1 MGFASE
7 VVKSLFGKELSGGYA
22 LLFLSFVLICVS
34 FIVWCIYYATVK
46 KGVSELS
53 SISWLSFKDTLKYT
67 GIAVM
72 AIVVTS
78 GVLFAYDF
86 VLDKILN
93 VIVKNAK

>member
-22 LLFLSFVLICVS
+22 LLFLSFVIFCVG
-34 FIVWCIYYATVK
+34 FVVWCIYYATVK
-46 KGVSELS
+46 KGVSELT
-53 SISWLSFKDTLKYT
+53 SITWLSFRDTLKYT
-67 GIAVM
+67 VIAVM
-72 AIVVTS
+72 AIIISS
-78 GVLFAYDF
+78 GILFAYDF